1 MIIEYKD
8 KSVRIVMSTANL
20 YQSDWGNRTQGVWIS
35 PKCPP
40 LSSLE
45 QKNRSNDSKTNFKQ
59 NLVKYLNAYNIL
71 ELQFW
76 INRIKNCDF
85 SEFK

>member
-8 KSVRIVMSTANL
+8 KSIRIVISTANL
-20 YQSDWGNRTQGVWIS
+20 YQSDWGNRTQGIWIS
-35 PKCPP
+35 PKCPA
-40 LSSLE
+40 LSSPE
-45 QKNRSNDSKTNFKQ
+45 QKSQSHDSKTYFKK

-76 INRIKNCDF
+76 INRIQNCDF
-85 SEFK
+85 SEIK